1 MKAVIWVADTSPVGL
16 SPKGSSM
23 LTRQLQESWRSLRT
37 RSVPERLVFE
47 VTDASVVQEGSS
59 KYVVRHL

>member
-1 MKAVIWVADTSPVGL
+1 MKAVEWVADTSPVGL

-23 LTRQLQESWRSLRT
+23 LTHQLQESWRSLRT

-47 VTDASVVQEGSS
+47 VTDASVVQESSS
-59 KYVVRHL
+59 KYVVRRL